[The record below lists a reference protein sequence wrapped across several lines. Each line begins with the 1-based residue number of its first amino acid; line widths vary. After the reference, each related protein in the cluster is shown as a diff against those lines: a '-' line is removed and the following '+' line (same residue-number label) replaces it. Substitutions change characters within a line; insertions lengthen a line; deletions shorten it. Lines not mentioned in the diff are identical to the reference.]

1 VFFIL
6 ALDNIVLKKIFT
18 DRAGSVP
25 VTYTCVILIIEKE
38 KVMKK
43 LFLTVSVLLF
53 AAGMLFASGQSDTKD
68 SGGKKAGASS
78 DQIVL
83 RLAET
88 HPADY
93 PTTKGDYEFARLVNE
108 RSNGRIKIE
117 VYPGRQLGEEK
128 AVIEQVQFGAIDF
141 TRVSISPLSAF
152 SPNFDALQ
160 MPYLYRSAEHMWQ
173 VLNSPIG
180 DEFLNSL
187 EPAGFVGLCWYDSG
201 ARSFYNSVHPIKKV
215 ADLKGLK
222 IRVQQSA
229 LMVGLVEAL
238 GAVAT
243 PMPFGEV
250 YSALQ
255 TGVID
260 GAENNWPSYY
270 STSHYEVAKYY
281 TLDEHTRVP
290 EITIASKITM
300 DKLSKADQDLI
311 KKAAKDSMAFQIKAW
326 ADYEK
331 VAEDAVRANGNEIYR
346 LPDNSE
352 FQAAM
357 QPLYDKLSPQLKEV
371 VARIRA
377 IGE

>member
-1 VFFIL
+1 MKKMIV
-6 ALDNIVLKKIFT
+6 IVLT
-18 DRAGSVP
+18 V
-25 VTYTCVILIIEKE
+25 
-38 KVMKK
+38 
-43 LFLTVSVLLF
+43 LFST
-53 AAGMLFASGQSDTKD
+53 GMLWANGQPESKAPAV
-68 SGGKKAGASS
+68 KKVEKTSKP
-78 DQIVL
+78 IVL

-93 PTTKGDYEFARLVNE
+93 PTTKGDYEFARLVGE

-152 SPNFDALQ
+152 APSFDALQ
-160 MPYLYRSAEHMWQ
+160 MPYLYRSAKHMWQ
-173 VLNSPIG
+173 VLNGPIG

-201 ARSFYNSVHPIKKV
+201 ARSFYNSVRPIKKV

-290 EITIASKITM
+290 EITIASKISM

-311 KKAAKDSMAFQIKAW
+311 KKAAKDSMPFQIKAW
-326 ADYEK
+326 AAYEK
-331 VAEDAVRANGNEIYR
+331 VAQDAVRANGNEIYT

-357 QPLYDKLSPQLKEV
+357 KPLYDKLSPELKEV
-371 VARIRA
+371 VAKVRA
-377 IGE
+377 VGK